1 MPTTSPK
8 TVGIV
13 IIFDSLYVD
22 DYLDSTDFVEG
33 AIPSAQNIIRI
44 VDIVSFNWSPQQ
56 KPKDCRP
63 LAPFSSFYD
72 HDWRIFKLHC

>member
-44 VDIVSFNWSPQQ
+44 VDIVSFN
-56 KPKDCRP
+56 
-63 LAPFSSFYD
+63 
-72 HDWRIFKLHC
+72 